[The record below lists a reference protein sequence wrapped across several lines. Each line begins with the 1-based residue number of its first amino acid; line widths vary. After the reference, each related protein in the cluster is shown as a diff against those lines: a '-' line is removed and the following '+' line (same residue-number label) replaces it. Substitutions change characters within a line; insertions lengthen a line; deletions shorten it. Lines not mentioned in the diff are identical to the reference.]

1 MREKTEQKQHMTRA
15 DVILLLLC
23 LLAAAVFAVWFAA
36 GRREGRTLRLTCD
49 GEVIVQSSLQKLESG
64 KKARYCLLLY
74 TEEGVSCTWYEARPD
89 LASAVP
95 EENSYNLLTVSEA
108 GVSMEAADCPDQ
120 ICVHHI
126 SIRNGGESI
135 ICLPHKLVV
144 EILGET
150 EEETL
155 DGIAKAESV
164 SKNLWNER
172 RYGHET
178 NG

>member
-1 MREKTEQKQHMTRA
+1 MTRA
-15 DVILLLLC
+15 DIILLLLC

-49 GEVIVQSSLQKLESG
+49 GEVIVQSSLQKLEREKEEELISG
-64 KKARYCLLLY
+64 KARYCLLLY
-74 TEEGVSCTWYEARPD
+74 TEEGVSSAWYEARPD
-89 LASAVP
+89 LTSAVP
-95 EENSYNLLTVSEA
+95 EGNSYNLLAVSES

-126 SIRNGGESI
+126 SIMSGGESI
-135 ICLPHKLVV
+135 ICLPHQLVV

-150 EEETL
+150 GEETL
-155 DGIAKAESV
+155 DGIARAGNV
-164 SKNLWNER
+164 SKNLWNEGR
-172 RYGHET
+172 HGHET